1 MDDVTDI
8 KKIGVSRITLGL
20 IMSVAVVSG
29 TVVWKASQIAGR
41 IDDLEKQVQV
51 IEGNTGT
58 DSTVL
63 AKLDEISQGVLENS
77 DGLDDL
83 RSARVDDL
91 SRFTPAHI
99 TSAMAA
105 DVETIKEDVDEMK
118 EVIASLAWVPSE
130 FSTIWDRIYL
140 AEEAIQS
147 KQWGEDFYEE
157 NE

>member
-1 MDDVTDI
+1 
-8 KKIGVSRITLGL
+8 
-20 IMSVAVVSG
+20 
-29 TVVWKASQIAGR
+29 
-41 IDDLEKQVQV
+41 
-51 IEGNTGT
+51 
-58 DSTVL
+58 
-63 AKLDEISQGVLENS
+63 
-77 DGLDDL
+77 
-83 RSARVDDL
+83 
-91 SRFTPAHI
+91 
-99 TSAMAA
+99 MAA